1 MRNNFQLIF
10 LNEDSQKV
18 VSFMNIVF
26 VDIYNQSYEAS
37 SHKMSIS
44 KMLAEEN
51 LKIQKVEM
59 RSFETSI
66 LTKTRS
72 FETT

>member
-1 MRNNFQLIF
+1 
-10 LNEDSQKV
+10 
-18 VSFMNIVF
+18 
-26 VDIYNQSYEAS
+26 
-37 SHKMSIS
+37 
-44 KMLAEEN
+44 MLAEEN